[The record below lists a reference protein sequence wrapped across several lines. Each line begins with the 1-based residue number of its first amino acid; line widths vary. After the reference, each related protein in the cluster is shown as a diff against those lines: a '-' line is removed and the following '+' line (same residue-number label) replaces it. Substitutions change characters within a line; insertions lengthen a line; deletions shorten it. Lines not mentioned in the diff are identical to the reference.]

1 MMANR
6 RTDSQ
11 RRQPQFHTERPIIVD
26 ADDIESPETVTL
38 RYEEE
43 AAARVNGGG
52 LRGDSPPGLLS
63 MSAAYAK
70 PQPPQMHGKFARLN
84 LFPLL
89 LARGSRC

>member
-1 MMANR
+1 MADR

-11 RRQPQFHTERPIIVD
+11 RRQPQFHAERPIIVE
-26 ADDIESPETVTL
+26 AEDIESPETVTL

-43 AAARVNGGG
+43 AAARSNGGG

-70 PQPPQMHGKFARLN
+70 PQPPQMHGKFARSESST
-84 LFPLL
+84 LL
-89 LARGSRC
+89 PAGGSRC

>member
-1 MMANR
+1 MADR
-6 RTDSQ
+6 RTNSQ

-43 AAARVNGGG
+43 AAARANGGG

-70 PQPPQMHGKFARLN
+70 PQPPQMHGKFARSKPSTLS
-84 LFPLL
+84 P
-89 LARGSRC
+89 AGGSRC